1 MAGQDTNSIIYTTGK
16 GVTYLRLKPDIPY
29 IGRNKETGES
39 VIIVSHPLY
48 KGKQIDGVLLKFYG
62 AEIMQ
67 DGYVKTGRVIKEYT
81 LPKYNLKCKAYTEE
95 MSLLKYVKFR
105 LFEIKG
111 TPDCLSDFGAYD
123 RINEIIIEENSCWAM
138 RIHHDDTSSNK
149 SILFIGGN
157 NFLMVDESSVRE
169 LKYKV

>member
-48 KGKQIDGVLLKFYG
+48 RGKQIDGVLLKFYG

-123 RINEIIIEENSCWAM
+123 GINEIIIEENGCWAM

-157 NFLMVDESSVRE
+157 NFLMVDESSVHE

>member
-1 MAGQDTNSIIYTTGK
+1 MIGQDTNSIVYTIGK
-16 GVTYLRLKPDIPY
+16 GITYLRLKPEVPY

-39 VIIVSHPLY
+39 VIITSYPLY
-48 KGKQIDGVLLKFYG
+48 RGRQIDGVLLKFYG
-62 AEIMQ
+62 AEVMQ
-67 DGYVKTGRVIKEYT
+67 DGYVKIGRVIKEYS

-95 MSLLKYVKFR
+95 MNLLKYIKFR

-111 TPDCLSDFGAYD
+111 TPECIDDFGAYD
-123 RINEIIIEENSCWAM
+123 RINEIIIEENGCWAM
-138 RIHHDDTSSNK
+138 RIHDEQTSKK

-157 NFLMVDESSVRE
+157 NFLMLDESSIHE

>member
-1 MAGQDTNSIIYTTGK
+1 MIRQDTNSIVYTTGK
-16 GVTYLRLKPDIPY
+16 GITYLRLKPEVPY

-39 VIIVSHPLY
+39 VIITSYPLY
-48 KGKQIDGVLLKFYG
+48 RGRQIDGVLLKFYG
-62 AEIMQ
+62 AEVMQ
-67 DGYVKTGRVIKEYT
+67 DGYVKAGRVIKECS

-95 MSLLKYVKFR
+95 MNLLKYIKFR

-111 TPDCLSDFGAYD
+111 TPECIDDFGAYD
-123 RINEIIIEENSCWAM
+123 RINEIIIEENGCWAM
-138 RIHHDDTSSNK
+138 RIHDEQTSKK

-157 NFLMVDESSVRE
+157 NFLMLDESSIHE

>member
-1 MAGQDTNSIIYTTGK
+1 MIGQDTNSIIYTTGK
-16 GVTYLRLKPDIPY
+16 GITYLRLKPEVPY

-39 VIIVSHPLY
+39 VIITSYPLY
-48 KGKQIDGVLLKFYG
+48 RGKQIDGVLLKFYG
-62 AEIMQ
+62 AEVMH
-67 DGYVKTGRVIKEYT
+67 DGYVKTGRVIKEYS

-95 MSLLKYVKFR
+95 MNLLKYIKFR

-111 TPDCLSDFGAYD
+111 TPECIDDFGAYD
-123 RINEIIIEENSCWAM
+123 RINEIIIEENGCWAM
-138 RIHHDDTSSNK
+138 RIHDEQTSKK

-157 NFLMVDESSVRE
+157 NFLMLDESSIHE

>member
-16 GVTYLRLKPDIPY
+16 GVTYLRLKPDVPY

-48 KGKQIDGVLLKFYG
+48 RGKQIDGVLLKFYG

-123 RINEIIIEENSCWAM
+123 RINEIIIEENGSWAM

-157 NFLMVDESSVRE
+157 NFLMVDESSIRE

>member
-1 MAGQDTNSIIYTTGK
+1 MIGQDTNSIVYTTGK
-16 GVTYLRLKPDIPY
+16 GITYLRLKPEVPY

-39 VIIVSHPLY
+39 VIITSYPLY
-48 KGKQIDGVLLKFYG
+48 RGKQIDGVLLKFYG
-62 AEIMQ
+62 AEVMQ
-67 DGYVKTGRVIKEYT
+67 DGYVKTGRVIKEYS

-95 MSLLKYVKFR
+95 MNLLKYTKFR

-111 TPDCLSDFGAYD
+111 TPECIDDFGAYD
-123 RINEIIIEENSCWAM
+123 RINEIIIEENGCWAM
-138 RIHHDDTSSNK
+138 RIHDEQTSKK

-157 NFLMVDESSVRE
+157 NFLMLDESSIHE

>member
-16 GVTYLRLKPDIPY
+16 GVTYLRLKPDVPY

-48 KGKQIDGVLLKFYG
+48 RGKQIDGVLLKFYG

-123 RINEIIIEENSCWAM
+123 RINEIIIEENGCWAM
-138 RIHHDDTSSNK
+138 RIHHDGTSSNK
-149 SILFIGGN
+149 SLLFIGGN
-157 NFLMVDESSVRE
+157 NFLMVDESSIRE

>member
-16 GVTYLRLKPDIPY
+16 GVTYLRLKPDVPY

-123 RINEIIIEENSCWAM
+123 RINEIIIEENGCWAM

-157 NFLMVDESSVRE
+157 NFLMVDESSVHE